1 MKPILLT
8 LILILLGCT
17 PISLACTGGTLAG
30 TLTPT
35 ASYAT
40 TNVTTGQYFAV
51 NVTCG
56 YTYNFTFCSNGGT
69 AGFDTQLTLNQTN
82 NTTQLAYNDD
92 NCGLQSA
99 VSWTA
104 NFTGTI
110 HVLTS
115 LYNCNNSGGNS
126 GTLAYNVVAPTISYT
141 ASCTSATATYPTSC
155 PGTFAF
161 NPVPTDGAVIDN
173 STGFVS
179 NAVEG
184 ASYTIEY
191 IQGGNTTVLPITMQ
205 TAPCYLLNGDANYF
219 TVAGENCIELT
230 AAQNDQTGCAWSESQ
245 IDFNSDFTLS
255 LDYYFG
261 TDPNGADGTSFTFQP
276 NPGACGAS
284 GAQLGAGGIPNSLIV
299 EFDTYDNDGAANND
313 LACDHIAVEIDGDL
327 PDDPSSFPANQAP
340 YCGPICANAG
350 GASLEDGTTHEI
362 EITWNATTQQLEIY
376 FDGNLRLACSGDF
389 VNTVFGGQNFVYW
402 GATAATGGLN
412 NQQYFCPETVIL
424 LPSELSTFTSVCDK
438 DKTYAKWT
446 SVSEKDLHYY
456 NLEYSYD
463 GYLYYSFAQLQGQ
476 GNSVDI
482 NQYSVDITTIA
493 DRTPYLRLKMVDF
506 NGDIKNT
513 DIIQSIDCSKKDSK
527 VITQSIVNNTLQMH
541 STDGK
546 EFSYELIDIQG
557 KTIQKGQSTNGSV
570 TSIENYSK
578 GVYFVTIHSLNSS
591 ETQQEKLIAY

>member
-8 LILILLGCT
+8 LILFFAGYTQLSI
-17 PISLACTGGTLAG
+17 ACTGGTSAG
-30 TLTPT
+30 TLTP
-35 ASYAT
+35 AAAYAT
-40 TNVTTGQYFAV
+40 TSVTAGQYFAV

-69 AGFDTQLTLNQTN
+69 ASFDTQITLNQTN
-82 NTTQLAYNDD
+82 NTTQIAYNDD

-99 VSWTA
+99 VGWTA
-104 NFTGTI
+104 TFTGTI
-110 HVLTS
+110 HVLVS
-115 LYNCNNSGGNS
+115 EYNCNHTSGNTA
-126 GTLAYNVVAPTISYT
+126 TLAYNVVAPTISYT
-141 ASCTSATATYPTSC
+141 ASCTSATATYATSC

-161 NPVPTDGAVIDN
+161 NPAPADGAVIDN

-191 IQGGNTTVLPITMQ
+191 TLGGVVTTLPITMA
-205 TAPCYLLNGDANYF
+205 TSPCYLLNGDANYI

-230 AAQNDQTGCAWSESQ
+230 AAANNQTGCAWSESQ

-261 TDPNGADGTSFTFQP
+261 TDPNGADGTTFTFQP
-276 NPGACGAS
+276 NPGACGAN

-299 EFDTYDNDGAANND
+299 EFDTYDNDGVAGND

-327 PDDPSSFPANQAP
+327 PDDPINFPANQTP
-340 YCGPICANAG
+340 YCGPICANASG
-350 GASLEDGTTHEI
+350 SSLEDGAAHEI

-376 FDGNLRLACSGDF
+376 FDGNLRLSCSGDF
-389 VNTVFGGQNFVYW
+389 VNNVFGGQNYVYW

-412 NQQYFCPETVIL
+412 NQQYFCPETVVL
-424 LPSELSTFTSVCDK
+424 LPSELSTFNTICKK
-438 DKTYAKWT
+438 DRTFANWT

-463 GYLYYSFAQLQGQ
+463 GFIYYSFSQLQGQ

-482 NQYSVDITTIA
+482 TNYSIDISSIA
-493 DRTPYLRLKMVDF
+493 DRLPYLRLKMVDF

-513 DIIQSIDCSKKDSK
+513 EII
-527 VITQSIVNNTLQMH
+527 
-541 STDGK
+541 
-546 EFSYELIDIQG
+546 
-557 KTIQKGQSTNGSV
+557 KTIDY
-570 TSIENYSK
+570 I
-578 GVYFVTIHSLNSS
+578 L
-591 ETQQEKLIAY
+591 